1 MAQRLQAVYDHLRGS
16 NLSKL
21 QAKNPDDVVIT
32 AAFRTPLCKAKKG
45 QFKDTGSDEL
55 LISLFKAARSKIG
68 VDPGVIGD
76 ICVGTVLT
84 KSAPYAARA
93 AALTAGFPEST
104 PVQIV
109 NRFCSSGLMAVSVIS
124 NQIRNGEIECGLA
137 LGYENMT
144 ANPDGG
150 ASGLADEIMA
160 HPVAK
165 DCIQPMG
172 WTSENVAA
180 DFNIS
185 RDRMDE
191 FAARSHQRAEAAQ
204 RNGYFAN
211 EIVPTEA
218 FGKTEDGK
226 KVKITVT
233 EDDGIRK
240 GTTKESLGRIRAA
253 FPQWAPGNTTGG
265 NASQITDGGAF
276 VLLMTRRKAE
286 QLGVPIIAKH
296 VATSVAGLAPRIM
309 GIGPTYA
316 IPKLLERTGIN
327 TSDVDVWEINEA
339 FASMYVYCVEK
350 LELDPEKVNVNG
362 GAIAFGHPLGATG
375 ARQIATGLNE
385 LRRRKGKVLVT
396 SMCIGLGMGA
406 AALFI
411 GE

>member
-1 MAQRLQAVYDHLRGS
+1 
-16 NLSKL
+16 
-21 QAKNPDDVVIT
+21 
-32 AAFRTPLCKAKKG
+32 
-45 QFKDTGSDEL
+45 
-55 LISLFKAARSKIG
+55 
-68 VDPGVIGD
+68 
-76 ICVGTVLT
+76 
-84 KSAPYAARA
+84 
-93 AALTAGFPEST
+93 
-104 PVQIV
+104 
-109 NRFCSSGLMAVSVIS
+109 
-124 NQIRNGEIECGLA
+124 
-137 LGYENMT
+137 
-144 ANPDGG
+144 
-150 ASGLADEIMA
+150 MA

-185 RDRMDE
+185 RDRMDD

-286 QLGVPIIAKH
+286 QLGVP
-296 VATSVAGLAPRIM
+296 
-309 GIGPTYA
+309 
-316 IPKLLERTGIN
+316 
-327 TSDVDVWEINEA
+327 
-339 FASMYVYCVEK
+339 
-350 LELDPEKVNVNG
+350 
-362 GAIAFGHPLGATG
+362 
-375 ARQIATGLNE
+375 
-385 LRRRKGKVLVT
+385 
-396 SMCIGLGMGA
+396 
-406 AALFI
+406 
-411 GE
+411 